1 MAKRQYTS
9 TIASAVEQFGQ
20 ENNNVAPKRDS
31 IEKPVQQKEEEKTS
45 ELSVKPLVTDED
57 EGSSSAEKKTS
68 QKQKIGRPKGEDL
81 THISLGIPSRLY
93 EQISGAA
100 LIFGGNKTKYIVSLI
115 EADIKKNGKTYSN
128 LANMVNDAK
137 I

>member
-1 MAKRQYTS
+1 M
-9 TIASAVEQFGQ
+9 GQ
-20 ENNNVAPKRDS
+20 ARNQGTRR
-31 IEKPVQQKEEEKTS
+31 IHTEKEEKTS

-68 QKQKIGRPKGEDL
+68 QKQKIGRPKGEEL